1 MKKAQGP
8 IGHGGG
14 GGSAD
19 DAHPDE
25 APALLAGFPSMPAD
39 GPADGLFPP
48 PQGGDEAC
56 WLWETGPDLR
66 FSRLSGNY
74 LAATG
79 MPPETVIGRFRFDF
93 MEQARH
99 GNHNVLAHL
108 HDLQQ
113 RRPFRDF
120 VYELKDG
127 PAFCRWVSTSGEP
140 QFDAQGDF
148 TGYRGVA
155 RNITAM
161 VAQVQDFMP
170 ASQAA
175 VREARQA
182 MTALNAISDALCL
195 YDENDVLIL
204 YNEALLQIYCGLGD
218 VFRAGIS
225 FSQIL
230 DAGLSRGLWDKGG
243 LSDEGWRAAILEARR
258 NSNGDPVLIR
268 FASGRMVLQ
277 RSIRTD
283 TGMLISTCSDVT
295 ELESSKARTHQLRLD
310 LERTVDLL
318 DMAIVIV
325 DEALNTELINR
336 AFRKLWNLSRDQ
348 AETGCAF
355 RTLLEADR
363 HTAVCGDDD
372 AWEDYVSRRLSE
384 IRAGGVAPREF
395 RRGDGRTMI
404 YSVTALSG
412 GRRLISYYDV
422 TALKERE
429 RALGESTRENE
440 LFRSLIDNVPVSI
453 YAKHA
458 DLRQFY
464 VNRGWSELTGISRED
479 ALGRTDMEL
488 FGVHGREMTESDL
501 AVLRTGQTQEGEETV
516 IAADGAVRHQF
527 ARKSAMTASDGS
539 LYLIGSTTDITELKQ
554 REAELEEARR
564 RAELADRAKSEF
576 LANMSHEIRTPMNG
590 VLGMAEL
597 LSKTE
602 LDQKQRTFTD
612 IITKSGNALLAII
625 NDILDFSKIDAGQMV
640 LDPAP
645 FQLGEI
651 VDDALALVVAR
662 AREKDV
668 ELVVRVEPGL
678 EGCFI
683 GDAAR
688 IRQILLNLLGNAVK
702 FTDHGH
708 VLVDVAGEDQ
718 GDRTKLHFSVTDT
731 GIGIPAGK
739 LASVFDKFSQ
749 VDGSSTRR
757 HEGTGL
763 GLAISSRLVAL
774 MDGEIGVESEP
785 GRGSTFWF
793 EIALEK
799 GSRIV
804 AKPAPPVDVSGA
816 RVLIID
822 DNAVNRAILTEQ
834 MQSWGFDSCAA
845 ANGVEGLKVLEAAAA
860 RDMGVECIVLDYQM
874 PGMSGPDVA
883 RVVRASSAFHDIP
896 VLLLTSVDHSV
907 ADPSC
912 RDLDV
917 HAHLTKPV
925 RSSALLDVLVDAI
938 QRRRGLPADEVPQE
952 GGEPSQAHLSPDPAG
967 AAESAGV
974 PGPGR
979 ADRTQA
985 GRLDILV
992 AEDNEVNQLV
1002 FTQILSESGYS
1013 FEIVANGKLAVEAF
1027 PALRPRMILMDVS
1040 MPQMNGYE
1048 ATARIRESEAA
1059 GVSHVPIVGVTAHA
1073 LKGDREH
1080 CLESGMDD
1088 YLPKPVSPRALMA
1101 KLERWLGQ
1109 SSSAE
1114 YEEQE
1119 TGRG

>member
-1 MKKAQGP
+1 
-8 IGHGGG
+8 
-14 GGSAD
+14 
-19 DAHPDE
+19 
-25 APALLAGFPSMPAD
+25 
-39 GPADGLFPP
+39 
-48 PQGGDEAC
+48 
-56 WLWETGPDLR
+56 
-66 FSRLSGNY
+66 
-74 LAATG
+74 
-79 MPPETVIGRFRFDF
+79 
-93 MEQARH
+93 
-99 GNHNVLAHL
+99 VLAHL
-108 HDLQQ
+108 DDLHQ

-140 QFDAQGDF
+140 HFDAQGNF
-148 TGYRGVA
+148 TGYRGIA
-155 RNITAM
+155 RNITAI
-161 VAQVQDFMP
+161 VVQVQDFMP
-170 ASQAA
+170 APHVAM
-175 VREARQA
+175 REARQA
-182 MTALNAISDALCL
+182 IAALNAISDALCL

-204 YNEALLQIYCGLGD
+204 HNEALLQLYCGLDD
-218 VFRAGIS
+218 VIRPGIS
-225 FSQIL
+225 FGQIL
-230 DAGLSRGLWDKGG
+230 DAGLARGLWDTGG
-243 LSDEGWRAAILEARR
+243 LSDADWREATLEARR
-258 NSNGDPVLIR
+258 NSNGHPVPIR
-268 FASGRMVLQ
+268 FVSGRMVLQ

-295 ELESSKARTHQLRLD
+295 ELESSKARSHQLRLD

-325 DEALNTELINR
+325 DEALNAELINR
-336 AFRKLWNLSRDQ
+336 AFWKLWNLSPDQ
-348 AETGCAF
+348 VGPGCPF
-355 RTLLEADR
+355 RALLEADR
-363 HTAVCGDDD
+363 HTGVYGVDDD
-372 AWEDYVSRRLSE
+372 AWEDYVARRLAE
-384 IRAGGVAPREF
+384 IRAGEVAPREF
-395 RRGDGRTMI
+395 RRADGCTMI

-429 RALGESTRENE
+429 RALRESMRENE

-464 VNRGWSELTGISRED
+464 VNRGWSQLTGISREE
-479 ALGRTDMEL
+479 AVGRTDMEL

-501 AVLRTGQTQEGEETV
+501 AVLRTGETQEDEEIV
-516 IAADGAVRHQF
+516 MAADGTVRHQF

-612 IITKSGNALLAII
+612 IIAKSGNALLSII

-640 LDPAP
+640 LDPGP
-645 FQLGEI
+645 FHLGE
-651 VDDALALVVAR
+651 VVEDALALVVAR

-688 IRQILLNLLGNAVK
+688 IRQVLLNLLGNAVK

-708 VLVDVAGEDQ
+708 VLVDVSGEDG
-718 GDRTKLHFSVTDT
+718 GDRTKLHFAVTDT

-739 LASVFDKFSQ
+739 LALVFDKFSQ

-774 MDGEIGVESEP
+774 MGGEIGVESEP

-793 EIALEK
+793 DITLEK
-799 GSRIV
+799 GSHV
-804 AKPAPPVDVSGA
+804 AAQPAPPVDVTGA
-816 RVLIID
+816 RVLVVD
-822 DNAVNRAILTEQ
+822 DNAVNRAILSEQ
-834 MQSWGFDSCAA
+834 MQSWGFDCCAA
-845 ANGVEGLKVLEAAAA
+845 ANGIEGLKVLEAAAA
-860 RDMGVECIVLDYQM
+860 RGVDVECIVLDYQM

-883 RVVRASSAFHDIP
+883 RAVRAASGFRDIP
-896 VLLLTSVDHSV
+896 VLLLTSVDHSM
-907 ADPSC
+907 ADPLC
-912 RDLDV
+912 RDLDI

-925 RSSALLDVLVDAI
+925 RSSALLAVLVDAI
-938 QRRRGLPADEVPQE
+938 QRYRGGPADEAADP
-952 GGEPSQAHLSPDPAG
+952 GEEPPPARTAPDPVEV
-967 AAESAGV
+967 AETRKPVSASAG
-974 PGPGR
+974 GTR
-979 ADRTQA
+979 ARSP
-985 GRLDILV
+985 DILV

-1013 FEIVANGKLAVEAF
+1013 FEIVANGMLAVEAYRT
-1027 PALRPRMILMDVS
+1027 LRPRMILMDVS

-1059 GVSHVPIVGVTAHA
+1059 GASHIPIVGVTAHA
-1073 LKGDREH
+1073 LKGDRER

-1101 KLERWLGQ
+1101 KLERWLGHSCPGECEQ
-1109 SSSAE
+1109 
-1114 YEEQE
+1114 QE

>member
-1 MKKAQGP
+1 MGQAHGP
-8 IGHGGG
+8 IGQGGEDG
-14 GGSAD
+14 GAD
-19 DAHPDE
+19 GARAGDAQA
-25 APALLAGFPSMPAD
+25 APAVSLSAAADCLSPSHHD
-39 GPADGLFPP
+39 GDAS
-48 PQGGDEAC
+48 C

-66 FSRLSGNY
+66 FSWLSDNY
-74 LAATG
+74 FAASG
-79 MPPETVIGRFRFDF
+79 RPPETVIGRFRFDF
-93 MEQARH
+93 MEQASH

-108 HDLQQ
+108 DDLHQ

-140 QFDAQGDF
+140 HFDAQGNF
-148 TGYRGVA
+148 TGYRGIA
-155 RNITAM
+155 RNITAI
-161 VAQVQDFMP
+161 VVQVQDFMP
-170 ASQAA
+170 APHVAM
-175 VREARQA
+175 REARQA
-182 MTALNAISDALCL
+182 IAALNAISDALCL

-204 YNEALLQIYCGLGD
+204 HNEALLQLYCGLDD
-218 VFRAGIS
+218 VIRPGIS
-225 FSQIL
+225 FGQIL
-230 DAGLSRGLWDKGG
+230 DAGLARGLWDTGG
-243 LSDEGWRAAILEARR
+243 LSDADWREATLEARR
-258 NSNGDPVLIR
+258 NSNGHPVPIR
-268 FASGRMVLQ
+268 FVSGRMVLQ

-295 ELESSKARTHQLRLD
+295 ELESSKARSHQLRLD

-325 DEALNTELINR
+325 DEALNAELINR
-336 AFRKLWNLSRDQ
+336 AFWKLWNLSPDQ
-348 AETGCAF
+348 VGPGCPF
-355 RTLLEADR
+355 RALLEADR
-363 HTAVCGDDD
+363 HTGVYGVDDD
-372 AWEDYVSRRLSE
+372 AWEDYVARRLAE
-384 IRAGGVAPREF
+384 IRAGEVAPREF
-395 RRGDGRTMI
+395 RRADGCTMI

-429 RALGESTRENE
+429 RALRESMRENE

-464 VNRGWSELTGISRED
+464 VNRGWSQLTGISREE
-479 ALGRTDMEL
+479 AVGRTDMEL

-501 AVLRTGQTQEGEETV
+501 AVLRTGETQEDEEIV
-516 IAADGAVRHQF
+516 MAADGTVRHQF

-612 IITKSGNALLAII
+612 IIAKSGNALLSII

-640 LDPAP
+640 LDPGP
-645 FQLGEI
+645 FHLGE
-651 VDDALALVVAR
+651 VVEDALALVVAR

-688 IRQILLNLLGNAVK
+688 IRQVLLNLLGNAVK

-708 VLVDVAGEDQ
+708 VLVDVSGEDG
-718 GDRTKLHFSVTDT
+718 GDRTKLHFAVTDT

-739 LASVFDKFSQ
+739 LALVFDKFSQ

-774 MDGEIGVESEP
+774 MGGEIGVESEP

-793 EIALEK
+793 DITLEK
-799 GSRIV
+799 GSHV
-804 AKPAPPVDVSGA
+804 AAQPAPPVDVTGA
-816 RVLIID
+816 RVLVVD
-822 DNAVNRAILTEQ
+822 DNAVNRAILSEQ
-834 MQSWGFDSCAA
+834 MQSWGFDCCAA
-845 ANGVEGLKVLEAAAA
+845 ANGIEGLKVLEAAAA
-860 RDMGVECIVLDYQM
+860 RGVDVECIVLDYQM

-883 RVVRASSAFHDIP
+883 RAVRAASGFRDIP
-896 VLLLTSVDHSV
+896 VLLLTSVDHSM
-907 ADPSC
+907 ADPLC
-912 RDLDV
+912 RDLDI

-925 RSSALLDVLVDAI
+925 RSSALLAVLVDAI
-938 QRRRGLPADEVPQE
+938 QRYRGGPADEAADP
-952 GGEPSQAHLSPDPAG
+952 GEEPPPARTAPDPVEV
-967 AAESAGV
+967 AETRKPVSASAG
-974 PGPGR
+974 GTR
-979 ADRTQA
+979 ARSP
-985 GRLDILV
+985 DILV

-1013 FEIVANGKLAVEAF
+1013 FEIVANGMLAVEAYRT
-1027 PALRPRMILMDVS
+1027 LRPRMILMDVS

-1059 GVSHVPIVGVTAHA
+1059 GASHIPIVGVTAHA
-1073 LKGDREH
+1073 LKGDRER

-1101 KLERWLGQ
+1101 KLERWLGHSCPGECEQ
-1109 SSSAE
+1109 
-1114 YEEQE
+1114 QE

>member
-1 MKKAQGP
+1 MGQAQGP
-8 IGHGGG
+8 IGQGGED
-14 GGSAD
+14 GSAD
-19 DAHPDE
+19 GACAGDAQA
-25 APALLAGFPSMPAD
+25 APAVSLSAAAD
-39 GPADGLFPP
+39 CLSLTHHDG
-48 PQGGDEAC
+48 DASC

-66 FSRLSGNY
+66 FSWLSDNY
-74 LAATG
+74 FAASG
-79 MPPETVIGRFRFDF
+79 RPPETVIGRFRFDF
-93 MEQARH
+93 MEQASH

-108 HDLQQ
+108 DDLHQ

-140 QFDAQGDF
+140 HFDAQGNF
-148 TGYRGVA
+148 TGYRGIA
-155 RNITAM
+155 RNITAI
-161 VAQVQDFMP
+161 VVQVQDFMP
-170 ASQAA
+170 APHVAM
-175 VREARQA
+175 REARQA
-182 MTALNAISDALCL
+182 MAALNAISDALCL

-204 YNEALLQIYCGLGD
+204 HNEALLQLYCGLGD
-218 VFRAGIS
+218 VIRPGIS
-225 FSQIL
+225 FGQIL
-230 DAGLSRGLWDKGG
+230 DAGLARGLWDTGG
-243 LSDEGWRAAILEARR
+243 LSDADWREATLEARR
-258 NSNGDPVLIR
+258 NSNGHPVPIR
-268 FASGRMVLQ
+268 FASGRMVQQ

-295 ELESSKARTHQLRLD
+295 ELESSRARSHQLRLD

-325 DEALNTELINR
+325 DEALNAELINR
-336 AFRKLWNLSRDQ
+336 AFWKLWNLSPDQ
-348 AETGCAF
+348 VGPGCPF
-355 RTLLEADR
+355 RALLEADR
-363 HTAVCGDDD
+363 HTGVYGVDDD
-372 AWEDYVSRRLSE
+372 AWEDYVARRLNE
-384 IRAGGVAPREF
+384 IRAGEVAPREF
-395 RRGDGRTMI
+395 RRADGCTMI

-429 RALGESTRENE
+429 RALRESMRENE

-479 ALGRTDMEL
+479 AVGRTDMEL

-501 AVLRTGQTQEGEETV
+501 AVLRTGETQEDEEIV
-516 IAADGAVRHQF
+516 MAADGTVRHQF

-640 LDPAP
+640 LDPGP
-645 FQLGEI
+645 FYPGEV

-688 IRQILLNLLGNAVK
+688 IRQVLLNLLGNAVK

-708 VLVDVAGEDQ
+708 VLVDVSGEDG
-718 GDRTKLHFSVTDT
+718 GDRTKLHFAVTDT

-739 LASVFDKFSQ
+739 LALVFDKFSQ

-774 MDGEIGVESEP
+774 MGGEIGVESEP

-793 EIALEK
+793 DITLEK
-799 GSRIV
+799 GSHI
-804 AKPAPPVDVSGA
+804 AAQPAPPVDVTGA
-816 RVLIID
+816 RVLVVD
-822 DNAVNRAILTEQ
+822 DNAVNRAILSEQ
-834 MQSWGFDSCAA
+834 MQSWGFDCCAA
-845 ANGVEGLKVLEAAAA
+845 ANGIEGLKVLEAAAA
-860 RDMGVECIVLDYQM
+860 RGVDVECIVLDYQM

-883 RVVRASSAFHDIP
+883 RAVRAASGFGDIP
-896 VLLLTSVDHSV
+896 VLLLTSVDHSM
-907 ADPSC
+907 ADPLC
-912 RDLDV
+912 RDLDI

-925 RSSALLDVLVDAI
+925 RSSALLAVLVDAI
-938 QRRRGLPADEVPQE
+938 QRYRGGPADETAGPGEGPPPARTVSDPVEVAETGSPVP
-952 GGEPSQAHLSPDPAG
+952 APAG
-967 AAESAGV
+967 
-974 PGPGR
+974 
-979 ADRTQA
+979 RT
-985 GRLDILV
+985 RPHSPDILV

-1013 FEIVANGKLAVEAF
+1013 FEIVANGVLAVEAYRT
-1027 PALRPRMILMDVS
+1027 LRPRMILMDVS

-1059 GVSHVPIVGVTAHA
+1059 GASHIPIVGVTAHA
-1073 LKGDREH
+1073 LKGDRER

-1109 SSSAE
+1109 SRPGE
-1114 YEEQE
+1114 REQQE